1 MCQVDIIAAIL
12 KKLYFYNLIMECERL
27 RQEEIERLEGGI
39 VEEEEVKASDY
50 KELQESAP
58 DEYLRRTLLPILF
71 PVFLK
76 LWKVYFV

>member
-27 RQEEIERLEGGI
+27 RQEEIERLEG
-39 VEEEEVKASDY
+39 VVMEEEEVKTSDY

-58 DEYLRRTLLPILF
+58 DEYLRRTLLPILY
-71 PVFLK
+71 PVINLK
-76 LWKVYFV
+76 L